1 MSDEHAQARTALV
14 AGVACYALWGLAPLV
29 YQPMGRAGADAW
41 EIMGHRAVWSVL
53 WAALLVVLA
62 KQGPQV
68 VRVLKSPR
76 VLALLA
82 VSTVLIAVNWTLFVW
97 AVNSGRTLET
107 SLGYYLN
114 PLLNMAAGAWLFRER
129 IDRFGK
135 AAVGLAA
142 VGVLFQGLAL
152 GHLPWVSLTLGL
164 SFAAY
169 GVIRKRVAAEAQTG
183 LLVECL
189 FLTLPGA
196 AYLAWLEG
204 SGQGHFFQDAS
215 TAFWLSL
222 AGPMTVLPLAL
233 FSWAARRMP
242 LSTMGFL
249 QFLAPTVSFF
259 IGVSQGEAFTPLRAV
274 SFAFI
279 WLGAGV
285 FAWGAWRKVRERRAA
300 VKAAPAQ
307 ARPAA

>member
-1 MSDEHAQARTALV
+1 MV

-53 WAALLVVLA
+53 WAGLLVVLA

-68 VRVLKSPR
+68 VRVLKTPR
-76 VLALLA
+76 VVGLLA
-82 VSTVLIAVNWTLFVW
+82 VSTVLIAINWTLFVW

-114 PLLNMAAGAWLFRER
+114 PLLNMALGAWMFRER

-135 AAVGLAA
+135 AAIGLAA
-142 VGVLFQGLAL
+142 VGVVFQGVAL
-152 GHLPWVSLTLGL
+152 GHLPWVSLTLAI

-169 GVIRKRVAAEAQTG
+169 GVIRKKVAAEAQTG
-183 LLVECL
+183 LFVECL
-189 FLTLPGA
+189 ILTLPGA
-196 AYLAWLEG
+196 LYLAWLEG
-204 SGQGHFFQDAS
+204 SGQGHFTQSAS
-215 TAFWLSL
+215 AAFWLSL
-222 AGPMTVLPLAL
+222 AGPMTVFPLVL

-249 QFLAPTVSFF
+249 QFLAPTISFC
-259 IGVSQGEAFTPLRAV
+259 IGVSQGEHFTPLRAV
-274 SFAFI
+274 SFGFI

-285 FAWGAWRKVRERRAA
+285 FAYGAWRKVRERKLAA
-300 VKAAPAQ
+300 AAIEAEGAAEAAPATG
-307 ARPAA
+307 RPAA